1 MKNPYDINIY
11 IFSMDRIFNIEIP
24 AAQNP
29 PDSAPCQ
36 EQELAGST
44 TLQLK
49 SILSR
54 IFLFAT

>member
-1 MKNPYDINIY
+1 
-11 IFSMDRIFNIEIP
+11 MDRIFNIKVP

-29 PDSAPCQ
+29 PGSSPCQ
-36 EQELAGST
+36 ELELADST

-49 SILSR
+49 SRLSR

>member
-36 EQELAGST
+36 EEELADST

-49 SILSR
+49 SRLSR